1 MTVFACPLG
10 SDNSFGPV
18 VSGYCREFD
27 FTLLFEDV
35 VLVFIPSFVFLTIHI
50 IRIACLLPKPVKGA
64 NQRRTISLMTRVWLV
79 AQILQAFDTCVA
91 IVVTYF
97 ERAHS
102 PRPPIWPSLH
112 LFVAVLL
119 DSVRARTFW
128 LASNTILAPIILSVT
143 LGLRVLLLILESTLP
158 THSQSPQ
165 HSDSTEE
172 ESSSLWELC
181 LLTWVLPI
189 LKQGFFSPLTLEQVP
204 PIGHSLTAERLIRR
218 LQRRWDQVYQSR
230 RNQLFHT
237 VFRTFKTEFLHGV
250 IPRLGFSAFTLMQ
263 PLLVN
268 AMIKFVG
275 SPDNQMTRNKG
286 YGLIGASAIVYLGL
300 AASKALYNR
309 QAYRFVI
316 GVRGALLATVYSQTL
331 ELGAADQGCTSALT
345 LLGTD
350 VERIATGLRDVH
362 EIWASPIDIGL
373 AVWLLGRQLAVS
385 CIVPVVLSLLCILVI
400 AKVCKLKNQ
409 AQREWIERVE
419 GRIDVTRRM
428 LNDIKSI
435 KLLGLGGHIETIIS
449 RCRSIEIATSHKFRS
464 LLCWEV
470 FIGFMQPILTTS
482 IANFSWLVSP
492 AASFALFTIVSTA
505 NKSSP
510 LDPAQ
515 AFTALS
521 LMSLITLPVLTL
533 IQALPALFQC
543 LGSFARLQEYFAR
556 QHAQPLQLDSRL
568 VSSSTSLLGRLGSE
582 VPPAGTEKGPLI
594 ALRNATVK
602 WNASGPE
609 VLHEI
614 DLDVHKGDIIAIVGP
629 VSAGKTTLLES
640 VLGET
645 VVDYGYIHTPRVP
658 TAYCSQVP
666 WLVEGSVRDNIVGP
680 MGMQPAWYHQ
690 VLWMCGVSEDL
701 QALPD
706 GDLTRVGGQGNAL
719 SGGQKQ
725 RVALARA
732 VYSRYELVVLDDI
745 FSGLDAVTI
754 DRICQRLLSADRG
767 YFRRKGITVLLSTH
781 NSKVA
786 ALVDEVFVLENGRVA
801 QHILSSTSTQSPEA
815 QALSTDA
822 DEDAAKKWPI
832 ASERCVNPE
841 EDELSSDENSCA
853 HDSTQPSHT
862 EVGAGYSYYLKS
874 TGRTLASLY
883 VILILIAAFCQD
895 FPNLW
900 LKWWSNADS
909 QGSSQLS
916 GMYLGVFIAFA
927 VGTVVVGAAGSW
939 VYLIRMISIS
949 AERLHA
955 DLLSS
960 IMRPNTFSAPLSWP
974 NDTTSGDIL
983 NRFSQDLEL
992 VDMTLP
998 LAAVNAT
1005 KAIGSCLLKLA
1016 ILFVVAKYMSLA
1028 VPPLLLV
1035 CFLLQKCYLR
1045 TSRQIRLLSI
1055 EAKAPLFQH
1064 LSEALSGGASI
1075 RTFQW
1080 RTHLEEANLS
1090 MVDNSQKC
1098 TYTLFMVQQWLTLA
1112 MDLIASGLIVL
1123 LTVLTVLMRDSFDP
1137 GSSGTAVVT
1146 LMSFTQSLARLL
1158 KFWSM
1163 TESCLGAVSR
1173 IQSFAAHTPSESS
1186 GKAALPQHTAWP
1198 SRGAIEMQNM
1208 SAAYKY
1214 VPLPTPFLLVPNAE
1228 DRADLN
1234 NSPSRSNPVLNGVSM
1249 RIEPGQKIALCG
1261 RSGSGKSSLLLC
1273 LTGLLRPHCATGTI
1287 HIDGLDITSVPS
1299 QDICARLS
1307 VVPQEPCY
1315 LPGTIRFNIDPTHTL
1330 SDTALARIL
1339 DTTHL
1344 TDLVARLGGMDATL
1358 DPTRWSAGQGQL
1370 LALARAVARQ
1380 SKVLILDEAMS
1391 RGGAFEERVGL
1402 THNLHAGY
1410 CRVDHATQAL
1420 MDRVVSEEF
1429 ADCTVVSIVHRYD
1442 NLAWFDK
1449 VAVMEN
1455 GRLVEFERPDALL
1468 AREQSRFRALHP
1480 AKTAYNTR

>member
-1 MTVFACPLG
+1 MTVFPCPSG

-18 VSGYCREFD
+18 VSGYCRAFD

-64 NQRRTISLMTRVWLV
+64 NQRRTISLMALHVVLLGTQLALLGIRQNTPTLQTRVWLH

-91 IVVTYF
+91 IVVTYL

-128 LASNTILAPIILSVT
+128 LASNTILAPIILSGT
-143 LGLRVLLLILESTLP
+143 LGLRVWLLILESTLP
-158 THSQSPQ
+158 THPQSPQ
-165 HSDSTEE
+165 HPDSTKE

-230 RNQLFHT
+230 RNQLFLT

-250 IPRLGFSAFTLMQ
+250 IPRLCFSAFTLMQ

-331 ELGAADQGCTSALT
+331 EHGAADQGCTSALT

-470 FIGFMQPILTTS
+470 FI
-482 IANFSWLVSP
+482 ANFSWLVSP

-543 LGSFARLQEYFAR
+543 LGSFARLQEYFAH
-556 QHAQPLQLDSRL
+556 QHAQPLQLDSKL
-568 VSSSTSLLGRLGSE
+568 VSSSSSLLGRLGSE
-582 VPPAGTEKGPLI
+582 VPSADTEKGPLI

-614 DLDVHKGDIIAIVGP
+614 DLDVHKGDIVAIVGP

-732 VYSRYELVVLDDI
+732 VYSRSELVVLDDI

-767 YFRRKGITVLLSTH
+767 YFRCKGITVLLSTH

-960 IMRPNTFSAPLSWP
+960 IMSAPLSWL

-1075 RTFQW
+1075 RALQW

-1208 SAAYKY
+1208 SAAYK
-1214 VPLPTPFLLVPNAE
+1214 
-1228 DRADLN
+1228 
-1234 NSPSRSNPVLNGVSM
+1234 SNPVLNGVSM

-1344 TDLVARLGGMDATL
+1344 TDLVARLGGVDATL

-1391 RGGAFEERVGL
+1391 
-1402 THNLHAGY
+1402 
-1410 CRVDHATQAL
+1410 RVDHATQAL

-1468 AREQSRFRALHP
+1468 AREQSRFRAL
-1480 AKTAYNTR
+1480 YVSSGCL

>member
-1 MTVFACPLG
+1 MTVFPCPRG
-10 SDNSFGPV
+10 SDDSFGPV

-35 VLVFIPSFVFLTIHI
+35 VLVTIPSFVFLAIHI
-50 IRIACLLPKPVKGA
+50 IRIACLLSKPVKVVK
-64 NQRRTISLMTRVWLV
+64 QRQTISLMALHAVLLGTHLAMLRIRQDTPTLQTRVWLV
-79 AQILQAFDTCVA
+79 AQILQALDTCVA

-128 LASNTILAPIILSVT
+128 LASNTNLAAIIISVT
-143 LGLRVLLLILESTLP
+143 LGLRD
-158 THSQSPQ
+158 Q
-165 HSDSTEE
+165 DSTKE

-181 LLTWVLPI
+181 LLTWVLPT
-189 LKQGFFSPLTLEQVP
+189 LKKGFFSPLTLEQVP
-204 PIGHSLTAERLIRR
+204 PIGHSLTAERLMRR
-218 LQRRWDQVYQSR
+218 LQRRWNQVYQSR
-230 RNQLFHT
+230 RNQLFFT

-250 IPRLGFSAFTLMQ
+250 IPRLCFSAFTLMQ

-331 ELGAADQGCTSALT
+331 ELGAADQGGTSALT

-419 GRIDVTRRM
+419 CRIDVTRRM
-428 LNDIKSI
+428 LNDIRSI

-449 RCRSIEIATSHKFRS
+449 RCRSIEIATSRKFRS

-470 FIGFMQPILTTS
+470 F

-505 NKSSP
+505 NKSSS

-543 LGSFARLQEYFAR
+543 LGSFTRLQEYIAH
-556 QHAQPLQLDSRL
+556 QHVQPHQLDSKL

-582 VPPAGTEKGPLI
+582 VPSAGTEKGPLI

-609 VLHEI
+609 VLHEV
-614 DLDVHKGDIIAIVGP
+614 DLDVHKGDMIAIMGP

-666 WLVEGSVRDNIVGP
+666 WLVEGSVRDNIIGP

-690 VLWMCGVSEDL
+690 VLWMCGVSEDI
-701 QALPD
+701 QVLPD

-732 VYSRYELVVLDDI
+732 VYSRCELIVLDDI
-745 FSGLDAVTI
+745 FSGLDAFTI
-754 DRICQRLLSADRG
+754 DRICHRLISADKG

-786 ALVDEVFVLENGRVA
+786 ALADEVFILENGRVA
-801 QHILSSTSTQSPEA
+801 QRILSSPSMQSPEA
-815 QALSTDA
+815 QALSMEA
-822 DEDAAKKWPI
+822 DEDASKKLPI
-832 ASERCVNPE
+832 ASERCVKPE
-841 EDELSSDENSCA
+841 EDELSSDDNSRA
-853 HDSTQPSHT
+853 HDSTQTSHA
-862 EVGAGYSYYLKS
+862 EGAGYSYYLKS
-874 TGRTLASLY
+874 AGRTLALLY
-883 VILILIAAFCQD
+883 VILIVIAAFCQD

-900 LKWWSNADS
+900 VKWWSNADS
-909 QGSSQLS
+909 KGSSQLS

-939 VYLIRMISIS
+939 VYLIHMITNS

-955 DLLSS
+955 DLLGS
-960 IMRPNTFSAPLSWP
+960 IMSAPLSWL

-1016 ILFVVAKYMSLA
+1016 ILFVVARYMSLA

-1045 TSRQIRLLSI
+1045 SSRQIRLLSI

-1064 LSEALSGGASI
+1064 LSESLSGGASI
-1075 RTFQW
+1075 RAFQW
-1080 RTHLEEANLS
+1080 QTYLEEANLL

-1112 MDLIASGLIVL
+1112 MDLIASGLILL
-1123 LTVLTVLMRDSFDP
+1123 LTMLTVLMRDSFDP

-1186 GKAALPQHTAWP
+1186 GKAALPQQTAWP
-1198 SRGAIEMQNM
+1198 SRGAIEMQNV
-1208 SAAYKY
+1208 SAAYK
-1214 VPLPTPFLLVPNAE
+1214 
-1228 DRADLN
+1228 
-1234 NSPSRSNPVLNGVSM
+1234 SNPVLNGVSM

-1273 LTGLLRPHCATGTI
+1273 LTGLLRPHCPTGTI
-1287 HIDGLDITSVPS
+1287 QIDGLDITSVAS
-1299 QDICARLS
+1299 QDLCARLS

-1315 LPGTIRFNIDPTHTL
+1315 LPGTIRFNIDPTYTL

-1339 DTTHL
+1339 DATHL
-1344 TDLVARLGGMDATL
+1344 TDLVARLGGVDAQL

-1380 SKVLILDEAMS
+1380 SKVLVLDEAMS
-1391 RGGAFEERVGL
+1391 
-1402 THNLHAGY
+1402 
-1410 CRVDHATQAL
+1410 RVDHATQAL

-1429 ADCTVVSIVHRYD
+1429 GDCTVVSIVHRYD

-1449 VAVMEN
+1449 VAVMEE
-1455 GRLVEFERPDALL
+1455 GRLVEFDRPAALL
-1468 AREQSRFRALHP
+1468 AREESRFRALY
-1480 AKTAYNTR
+1480 ASSGCL

>member
-1 MTVFACPLG
+1 MIVFPCPRG
-10 SDNSFGPV
+10 SDDSFNPV
-18 VSGYCREFD
+18 VSVHCREFD

-35 VLVFIPSFVFLTIHI
+35 VLVSIPSFIFLAIHS
-50 IRIACLLPKPVKGA
+50 IRIACLLPKPVKVA
-64 NQRRTISLMTRVWLV
+64 NQRRTIILMAVHAVLLGSQLALLGIRHNTPTLQTRVWLA
-79 AQILQAFDTCVA
+79 AQILQTVDTCVA
-91 IVVTYF
+91 ILTTYF

-102 PRPPIWPSLH
+102 LRPPIWPSLY

-128 LASNTILAPIILSVT
+128 LASNTIFAPIILSVA
-143 LGLRVLLLILESTLP
+143 LGLRVLLLILGSTLP
-158 THSQSPQ
+158 TRSRPLQ
-165 HSDSTEE
+165 HQDTTKE

-204 PIGHSLTAERLIRR
+204 PIGHSLTAETLMRR
-218 LQRRWDQVYQSR
+218 LQRRWNQVYQSR
-230 RNQLFHT
+230 GNQLFFT
-237 VFRTFKTEFLHGV
+237 LFRTFKIEFVHGV
-250 IPRLGFSAFTLMQ
+250 IPRLCFSAFTLMQ

-268 AMIKFVG
+268 AIIKFVG
-275 SPDNQMTRNKG
+275 SNDNQTTRNKG

-300 AASKALYNR
+300 ATSKAIYNR

-316 GVRGALLATVYSQTL
+316 GVRGALLATIYSRTL
-331 ELGAADQGCTSALT
+331 ELGAADQGSTSALT

-373 AVWLLGRQLAVS
+373 AIWLLGRQLAVS

-419 GRIDVTRRM
+419 RRIDVTRQM

-435 KLLGLGGHIETIIS
+435 KLLGLGAQIESIIS

-470 FIGFMQPILTTS
+470 F

-505 NKSSP
+505 NKSSS

-543 LGSFARLQEYFAR
+543 LGSFTRLQEYFA
-556 QHAQPLQLDSRL
+556 HHNTQPMYLDSKL
-568 VSSSTSLLGRLGSE
+568 LSSSPSLLGRSGSE
-582 VPPAGTEKGPLI
+582 VPSTGTEKGPLI

-602 WNASGPE
+602 WSTSGPA
-609 VLHEI
+609 VVHEI
-614 DLDVHKGDIIAIVGP
+614 DFDVHKGDILAIMGP

-640 VLGET
+640 ILGET
-645 VVDYGYIHTPRVP
+645 VVDHGYIHTHPVP

-666 WLVEGSVRDNIVGP
+666 WLVEGTVRDNVVGP
-680 MGMQPAWYHQ
+680 LGMQPAWYHQ
-690 VLWMCGVSEDL
+690 VLWMCGVGEDL
-701 QALPD
+701 QALPE
-706 GDLTRVGGQGNAL
+706 GDLTRVGGHGSAL

-732 VYSRYELVVLDDI
+732 VYSRCELVILDDI
-745 FSGLDAVTI
+745 FSGLDSVTI
-754 DRICQRLLSADRG
+754 DRICHRLLSVDRG

-786 ALVDEVFVLENGRVA
+786 ALADEIFVLEDGRVA
-801 QHILSSTSTQSPEA
+801 QHTLSSPPTQSSET
-815 QALSTDA
+815 QSLSTEA
-822 DEDAAKKWPI
+822 DEEVPKQWPMV
-832 ASERCVNPE
+832 SERCVEPE
-841 EDELSSDENSCA
+841 EEELPSDDNSRSQG
-853 HDSTQPSHT
+853 STQSSHV
-862 EVGAGYSYYLKS
+862 EDGAGYLYYLKS
-874 TGRTLASLY
+874 TGRTLASVY

-900 LKWWSNADS
+900 MKWWSNADS

-939 VYLIRMISIS
+939 VYLIRMISNS
-949 AERLHA
+949 AERLHI
-955 DLLSS
+955 DLLRS
-960 IMRPNTFSAPLSWP
+960 IMSAPLSWL
-974 NDTTSGDIL
+974 NGTTAGDIL

-1005 KAIGSCLLKLA
+1005 KATGSCLLKLA
-1016 ILFVVAKYMSLA
+1016 ILFVVARYMSLA

-1055 EAKAPLFQH
+1055 ETKAPLFQH

-1075 RTFQW
+1075 RAFQW
-1080 RTHLEEANLS
+1080 QTYLKEANLS

-1112 MDLIASGLIVL
+1112 MDLIASGLILL
-1123 LTVLTVLMRDSFDP
+1123 LTMLTVLMRDSFDP

-1173 IQSFAAHTPSESS
+1173 IQSFTAQTPSESS
-1186 GKAALPQHTAWP
+1186 GKAALPQQTTWP
-1198 SRGAIEMQNM
+1198 SIGAIEVQNVG
-1208 SAAYKY
+1208 AAYK
-1214 VPLPTPFLLVPNAE
+1214 
-1228 DRADLN
+1228 
-1234 NSPSRSNPVLNGVSM
+1234 SKPVLNDVSM

-1273 LTGLLRPHCATGTI
+1273 LTGLLRPHCETGTI
-1287 HIDGLDITSVPS
+1287 HIDGLDITSVPP
-1299 QDICARLS
+1299 QDLCARLS

-1330 SDTALARIL
+1330 SEPALARIL

-1344 TDLVARLGGMDATL
+1344 TEVVARLGGMDATL

-1370 LALARAVARQ
+1370 LALARAIARQ

-1391 RGGAFEERVGL
+1391 R
-1402 THNLHAGY
+1402 
-1410 CRVDHATQAL
+1410 VDQATQAL
-1420 MDRVVSEEF
+1420 MDRVVSLEF
-1429 ADCTVVSIVHRYD
+1429 ADCTVLSIVHRYD
-1442 NLAWFDK
+1442 NIAWFDK
-1449 VAVMEN
+1449 VAVMEE

-1468 AREQSRFRALHP
+1468 AREESRFRAL
-1480 AKTAYNTR
+1480 YVSSGCS

>member
-1 MTVFACPLG
+1 MAVFPCPRG

-18 VSGYCREFD
+18 VSVHCREFD

-35 VLVFIPSFVFLTIHI
+35 VLVSLPSFVFLAIHLT
-50 IRIACLLPKPVKGA
+50 RIACLLPKPVKVA
-64 NQRRTISLMTRVWLV
+64 NQRRTITLMTLHATRVWLA
-79 AQILQAFDTCVA
+79 AQILQTIDTCAA
-91 IVVTYF
+91 IPTAYF

-102 PRPPIWPSLH
+102 VRPPIWPSLC

-119 DSVRARTFW
+119 ESVRARTFW
-128 LASNTILAPIILSVT
+128 LASNTILAPIILSVA
-143 LGLRVLLLILESTLP
+143 LGLRVLLLILESTLQTRP
-158 THSQSPQ
+158 QPSQPQ
-165 HSDSTEE
+165 DTTKE

-189 LKQGFFSPLTLEQVP
+189 LKQGFFSPLTLEQLP
-204 PIGHSLTAERLIRR
+204 PLGHSLTTEKLMRR
-218 LQRRWDQVYQSR
+218 LRGRWTQVYQSR
-230 RNQLFHT
+230 GNQLFFT
-237 VFRTFKTEFLHGV
+237 AFRTFQTEFLHGV
-250 IPRLGFSAFTLMQ
+250 IPRLCFSAFTLMQ

-275 SPDNQMTRNKG
+275 SPDSQTTRNKG

-300 AASKALYNR
+300 ATSKALYNR

-316 GVRGALLATVYSQTL
+316 GVRGALLATVYSRTL
-331 ELGAADQGCTSALT
+331 ELGAADQGSTSALT

-400 AKVCKLKNQ
+400 AKVCELKNR

-419 GRIDVTRRM
+419 RRIDVTRQM

-435 KLLGLGGHIETIIS
+435 KLLGLGAQIESIIA

-470 FIGFMQPILTTS
+470 FI
-482 IANFSWLVSP
+482 ANFSWLVSP
-492 AASFALFTIVSTA
+492 AASFALFTLLSTV
-505 NKSSP
+505 NKSSS

-543 LGSFARLQEYFAR
+543 LGSFARLQKYFAN
-556 QHAQPLQLDSRL
+556 QDAQPLQLDSKL
-568 VSSSTSLLGRLGSE
+568 VSSSTSLLGRWGSE
-582 VPPAGTEKGPLI
+582 VPSTGTEKGLLI
-594 ALRNATVK
+594 ALRNATVR
-602 WNASGPE
+602 WSPSGPA

-614 DLDVHKGDIIAIVGP
+614 DVDAHQGDILAIMGP

-640 VLGET
+640 ILGET
-645 VVDYGYIHTPRVP
+645 VVDHGCIHTNPVP

-666 WLVEGSVRDNIVGP
+666 WLVEGTVRDNIVGP
-680 MGMQPAWYHQ
+680 LGMQPAWYHQ

-701 QALPD
+701 QALPE

-732 VYSRYELVVLDDI
+732 VYSRCEIVILDDV
-745 FSGLDAVTI
+745 FSGLDSVTI
-754 DRICQRLLSADRG
+754 DTICERLLSPDKG
-767 YFRRKGITVLLSTH
+767 YFRRKRTTVLLSTH

-786 ALVDEVFVLENGRVA
+786 ALADEIFVLEDGRVA
-801 QHILSSTSTQSPEA
+801 QHILSSHSTQSPQA
-815 QALSTDA
+815 QSHSTEA

-832 ASERCVNPE
+832 ASERCVEPQ
-841 EDELSSDENSCA
+841 EDELPSDDNSRSQG
-853 HDSTQPSHT
+853 STQSSHS
-862 EVGAGYSYYLKS
+862 EDGAGYFYYLKC
-874 TGRTLASLY
+874 TGRTLASVY

-927 VGTVVVGAAGSW
+927 VGTVVVGAAGSC
-939 VYLIRMISIS
+939 
-949 AERLHA
+949 
-955 DLLSS
+955 
-960 IMRPNTFSAPLSWP
+960 
-974 NDTTSGDIL
+974 
-983 NRFSQDLEL
+983 QDLEL

-1028 VPPLLLV
+1028 VPPLLVV

-1075 RTFQW
+1075 RAFKWQTY
-1080 RTHLEEANLS
+1080 LEEANLS
-1090 MVDNSQKC
+1090 MVDTSQKC

-1123 LTVLTVLMRDSFDP
+1123 LTLLTVLMPDSFDP

-1173 IQSFAAHTPSESS
+1173 IQSFTAQTPSESR
-1186 GKAALPQHTAWP
+1186 GKTALPQQTNWP
-1198 SRGAIEMQNM
+1198 SRGAMELQNVG
-1208 SAAYKY
+1208 AAYK
-1214 VPLPTPFLLVPNAE
+1214 
-1228 DRADLN
+1228 
-1234 NSPSRSNPVLNGVSM
+1234 SRPVLSGVSM

-1273 LTGLLRPHCATGTI
+1273 LTGLLRPHCGTGTI
-1287 HIDGLDITSVPS
+1287 HIDGLDITSVPP
-1299 QDICARLS
+1299 QDLCARLS

-1330 SDTALARIL
+1330 SEPALARIL

-1344 TDLVARLGGMDATL
+1344 TDLVARLGGLDATL

-1370 LALARAVARQ
+1370 LALARAIARQ

-1391 RGGAFEERVGL
+1391 R
-1402 THNLHAGY
+1402 
-1410 CRVDHATQAL
+1410 VDQATQAL
-1420 MDRVVSEEF
+1420 MDRVVAEQF
-1429 ADCTVVSIVHRYD
+1429 AGCTVLSIVHRYD
-1442 NLAWFDK
+1442 NIAWFDK
-1449 VAVMEN
+1449 VAVMEE
-1455 GRLVEFERPDALL
+1455 GRLVEFDRPAALL
-1468 AREQSRFRALHP
+1468 AREESRFRML
-1480 AKTAYNTR
+1480 YVSSGCL

>member
-1 MTVFACPLG
+1 MTVFPCPSV

-64 NQRRTISLMTRVWLV
+64 NQRRTISLMALHVVLLGTQLALLGIRQNTPTLQTRVWLV
-79 AQILQAFDTCVA
+79 AQILQAFDTFVA
-91 IVVTYF
+91 IVITYF

-102 PRPPIWPSLH
+102 PRPPIWLSIH

-128 LASNTILAPIILSVT
+128 LASNTNLAAIMMSMT
-143 LGLRVLLLILESTLP
+143 LGLR
-158 THSQSPQ
+158 HQ
-165 HSDSTEE
+165 DSTKE

-204 PIGHSLTAERLIRR
+204 PIGHRLTAERLMRR
-218 LQRRWDQVYQSR
+218 LQRCWDQGKGSDRASLEPILPYLDTMADSPLLPPTLSQSR
-230 RNQLFHT
+230 RNQLVFT

-250 IPRLGFSAFTLMQ
+250 IPRLCFSAFTLMQ

-275 SPDNQMTRNKG
+275 STDNQMTRNKG

-316 GVRGALLATVYSQTL
+316 GVQGALLATVYSQTL
-331 ELGAADQGCTSALT
+331 ELGTADQGRTSALT

-385 CIVPVVLSLLCILVI
+385 CIVPVVVSLLCILVI

-435 KLLGLGGHIETIIS
+435 KLLALGGHIETIIS
-449 RCRSIEIATSHKFRS
+449 RCRSIEIATSRKFRS

-470 FIGFMQPILTTS
+470 F

-492 AASFALFTIVSTA
+492 AASFALFTIVSTT
-505 NKSSP
+505 NKSSS

-533 IQALPALFQC
+533 VQALPALFQC
-543 LGSFARLQEYFAR
+543 LGSFARLQEYFAP
-556 QHAQPLQLDSRL
+556 QHAQPLQLDSKL

-582 VPPAGTEKGPLI
+582 VPSAGTEKGPLI
-594 ALRNATVK
+594 ALRNATIK
-602 WNASGPE
+602 WNAAGPE

-614 DLDVHKGDIIAIVGP
+614 DLDVHKGDIIAIMGP

-666 WLVEGSVRDNIVGP
+666 WLVEGSVRDNIIGP

-690 VLWMCGVSEDL
+690 VLWMCGVSEDIP
-701 QALPD
+701 ALPD

-732 VYSRYELVVLDDI
+732 VYSRCELVVLDDI

-767 YFRRKGITVLLSTH
+767 YFRRQGITVLLSTH

-786 ALVDEVFVLENGRVA
+786 ALADEVFVLENGRPA

-815 QALSTDA
+815 QALSMEA
-822 DEDAAKKWPI
+822 DEHTTQKSPI
-832 ASERCVNPE
+832 ASERCVKPV
-841 EDELSSDENSCA
+841 EDELSSDDNSRA
-853 HDSTQPSHT
+853 HDSTQPCHA
-862 EVGAGYSYYLKS
+862 EEGAGYSYYLKS
-874 TGRTLASLY
+874 TGRMLASLY

-916 GMYLGVFIAFA
+916 AMYLGVFIAFA

-939 VYLIRMISIS
+939 VYLIHMITNS

-960 IMRPNTFSAPLSWP
+960 IMSAPLSWL
-974 NDTTSGDIL
+974 NEATSGDIL

-992 VDMTLP
+992 TISL
-998 LAAVNAT
+998 LTSCSRQAL
-1005 KAIGSCLLKLA
+1005 GSCLLKLA
-1016 ILFVVAKYMSLA
+1016 ILFVVAKSA
-1028 VPPLLLV
+1028 SSA
-1035 CFLLQKCYLR
+1035 LR
-1045 TSRQIRLLSI
+1045 PR
-1055 EAKAPLFQH
+1055 PQH

-1075 RTFQW
+1075 RAFQW
-1080 RTHLEEANLS
+1080 RTHLEEAYLS

-1186 GKAALPQHTAWP
+1186 GQAALPQHTAWP
-1198 SRGAIEMQNM
+1198 RRGAIEMQNL
-1208 SAAYKY
+1208 SAAYK
-1214 VPLPTPFLLVPNAE
+1214 
-1228 DRADLN
+1228 
-1234 NSPSRSNPVLNGVSM
+1234 SKPVLNGVSM
-1249 RIEPGQKIALCG
+1249 RIEPGEKIALCG

-1287 HIDGLDITSVPS
+1287 HIDGLDITCVPS
-1299 QDICARLS
+1299 QDLCGRLS

-1330 SDTALARIL
+1330 SDPALARIL

-1344 TDLVARLGGMDATL
+1344 TEVVARLGGVDATL

-1391 RGGAFEERVGL
+1391 R
-1402 THNLHAGY
+1402 
-1410 CRVDHATQAL
+1410 VDPATQAL

-1468 AREQSRFRALHP
+1468 AREQSRFRAL
-1480 AKTAYNTR
+1480 YVSSGCL

>member
-1 MTVFACPLG
+1 MTVFPCPRG

-18 VSGYCREFD
+18 VNVHCREFD

-35 VLVFIPSFVFLTIHI
+35 VLVSLPSFVFLAIHLT
-50 IRIACLLPKPVKGA
+50 RIACLLPKPVKVA
-64 NQRRTISLMTRVWLV
+64 NQRQTITLMTLHAVLLGSQLTLLGIRHNTPTLQTQVWLA
-79 AQILQAFDTCVA
+79 AQILQTVDTCAA
-91 IVVTYF
+91 ISTTYF

-102 PRPPIWPSLH
+102 LRPPIWPSLY

-128 LASNTILAPIILSVT
+128 LASNTVLAPIILSVA

-158 THSQSPQ
+158 TRPQPSQPQ
-165 HSDSTEE
+165 DTTKE
-172 ESSSLWELC
+172 ESSTLWELC

-189 LKQGFFSPLTLEQVP
+189 LRQGFFSPLTLEQLP
-204 PIGHSLTAERLIRR
+204 PLGHSLAAERLMRR
-218 LQRRWDQVYQSR
+218 LRGRWNQVYQTR
-230 RNQLFHT
+230 GNQLFFT

-250 IPRLGFSAFTLMQ
+250 IPRLCFSAFTLMQ

-275 SPDNQMTRNKG
+275 SSDSQTTRNKG

-300 AASKALYNR
+300 ATSKALYNR

-316 GVRGALLATVYSQTL
+316 GVRGAVLATVYSRTL
-331 ELGAADQGCTSALT
+331 ELGAADQGGTSALT

-362 EIWASPIDIGL
+362 ETWASPIDIGL
-373 AVWLLGRQLAVS
+373 AVWLLGRQLAIS

-400 AKVCKLKNQ
+400 AKVCKLKNR

-419 GRIDVTRRM
+419 RRIDVTRQM

-435 KLLGLGGHIETIIS
+435 KLLGLGAQIESIIA
-449 RCRSIEIATSHKFRS
+449 RCRSIEIAASHKFRS

-470 FIGFMQPILTTS
+470 F

-492 AASFALFTIVSTA
+492 AASFALFTLLSTA
-505 NKSSP
+505 NKSSS

-543 LGSFARLQEYFAR
+543 LGSFARLQEYFAH
-556 QHAQPLQLDSRL
+556 QDAQPLHLDSKP
-568 VSSSTSLLGRLGSE
+568 VSSSTSLLGRWGSE
-582 VPPAGTEKGPLI
+582 VPSTGTEKGPLI
-594 ALRNATVK
+594 ALRNATVR
-602 WNASGPE
+602 WSASVPA

-614 DLDVHKGDIIAIVGP
+614 DLDAHQGDILAIMGP

-640 VLGET
+640 ILGET
-645 VVDYGYIHTPRVP
+645 VVDHGYIHTLPVP

-666 WLVEGSVRDNIVGP
+666 WLVEGTVRDNIVGP
-680 MGMQPAWYHQ
+680 LGMQPAWYHQ

-701 QALPD
+701 QALPE

-732 VYSRYELVVLDDI
+732 VYSKCEIIILDDV
-745 FSGLDAVTI
+745 FSGLDSVTI
-754 DRICQRLLSADRG
+754 DRICERLLSPDRG
-767 YFRRKGITVLLSTH
+767 YFRRQRTTVLLSTH

-786 ALVDEVFVLENGRVA
+786 ALADEIFVLEDGRVA
-801 QHILSSTSTQSPEA
+801 QHILSSPSTQSPQA
-815 QALSTDA
+815 QSHSTEA

-832 ASERCVNPE
+832 ASERCVEPQ
-841 EDELSSDENSCA
+841 EDELPSDDNSRSQG
-853 HDSTQPSHT
+853 STQSSH
-862 EVGAGYSYYLKS
+862 VDDGAGYFYYLKS
-874 TGRTLASLY
+874 SGLTLASVY

-927 VGTVVVGAAGSW
+927 VGTVV
-939 VYLIRMISIS
+939 
-949 AERLHA
+949 
-955 DLLSS
+955 
-960 IMRPNTFSAPLSWP
+960 
-974 NDTTSGDIL
+974 
-983 NRFSQDLEL
+983 DLEL

-1028 VPPLLLV
+1028 APPLLVV

-1064 LSEALSGGASI
+1064 LSEALGGGASI
-1075 RTFQW
+1075 RAFQW
-1080 RTHLEEANLS
+1080 QTYLEEANLS
-1090 MVDNSQKC
+1090 MVDTSQKC
-1098 TYTLFMVQQWLTLA
+1098 TYTLFMIQQWLTLA
-1112 MDLIASGLIVL
+1112 MDLIASGHIVL
-1123 LTVLTVLMRDSFDP
+1123 LTLLTVLIPDSFDP

-1146 LMSFTQSLARLL
+1146 LMSFTQSLGRLL

-1173 IQSFAAHTPSESS
+1173 IQSFTAQTSSESR
-1186 GKAALPQHTAWP
+1186 GKIALPQQTNWP
-1198 SRGAIEMQNM
+1198 SRGAIELQNVG
-1208 SAAYKY
+1208 AAYK
-1214 VPLPTPFLLVPNAE
+1214 
-1228 DRADLN
+1228 
-1234 NSPSRSNPVLNGVSM
+1234 SKPVLNDVSM

-1273 LTGLLRPHCATGTI
+1273 LTGLLRPHCETGTI
-1287 HIDGLDITSVPS
+1287 HIDGLDITSVPP

-1315 LPGTIRFNIDPTHTL
+1315 LPGTIRFNIDPAHTL
-1330 SDTALARIL
+1330 SEPALARIL

-1344 TDLVARLGGMDATL
+1344 TDLVARRGGLDATL
-1358 DPTRWSAGQGQL
+1358 DPTHWSAGQGQL
-1370 LALARAVARQ
+1370 LALARAIARQ
-1380 SKVLILDEAMS
+1380 SRVLILDEAMS
-1391 RGGAFEERVGL
+1391 R
-1402 THNLHAGY
+1402 
-1410 CRVDHATQAL
+1410 VDQATQAL
-1420 MDRVVSEEF
+1420 MDRVVAEQF
-1429 ADCTVVSIVHRYD
+1429 AYCTVLSIVHRYD
-1442 NLAWFDK
+1442 NIAWFDK
-1449 VAVMEN
+1449 VAVMEE
-1455 GRLVEFERPDALL
+1455 GRLVEFDRPDALL
-1468 AREQSRFRALHP
+1468 ARQESRFRML
-1480 AKTAYNTR
+1480 YVSSGCL